1 MIILGFIFEVRS
13 GIRSADF
20 EVRILWLVIGIE
32 GNCCWIE
39 GGIGVGAD
47 ISENPLTTIAVRR
60 SDEKF
65 CKYTMQAAFTLAE
78 SRKGLLKNIPDSKP
92 KGEGRER

>member
-39 GGIGVGAD
+39 GGIGVGAGKTR
-47 ISENPLTTIAVRR
+47 SFRR
-60 SDEKF
+60 RH
-65 CKYTMQAAFTLAE
+65 
-78 SRKGLLKNIPDSKP
+78 SRGCHH
-92 KGEGRER
+92 